1 MSSSLRSIS
10 GHTKGF
16 IALTVSLAI
25 FPSLPFLLPSRVAT
39 SRSSTAPT
47 AVDLVADVLPV
58 ILRPQD
64 GVHLT
69 HQVPQHLASHSTS
82 LTDPSSAKFILDRTP
97 VAAKVVAGA
106 NSGHPDPNGLHQELR
121 LVLSSTP
128 VVSAAHLVAEMAKTT
143 PAAASGSPAAKRRR
157 HRL

>member
-1 MSSSLRSIS
+1 M
-10 GHTKGF
+10 
-16 IALTVSLAI
+16 SLAI

-47 AVDLVADVLPV
+47 AVELVADVLPV

-64 GVHLT
+64 GVHLS
-69 HQVPQHLASHSTS
+69 HRVPQHLASHSTS

-106 NSGHPDPNGLHQELR
+106 NSGHPDPNGLRQELR
-121 LVLSSTP
+121 FVLSSTP
-128 VVSAAHLVAEMAKTT
+128 VVSAALLVAEMAKTT

-157 HRL
+157 RWH

>member
-1 MSSSLRSIS
+1 MLRSIS
-10 GHTKGF
+10 GRTKDSV
-16 IALTVSLAI
+16 ALTVSLAI

-47 AVDLVADVLPV
+47 AVDLVADVLLV

-64 GVHLT
+64 GVHLA
-69 HQVPQHLASHSTS
+69 HRVPQHLASHSTS

-106 NSGHPDPNGLHQELR
+106 NSGHPDPNGLRQELR
-121 LVLSSTP
+121 FVLSSTP
-128 VVSAAHLVAEMAKTT
+128 VVSAAPLVAEMAKTT

-157 HRL
+157 RRL